1 MRRILLSLVFIFSF
15 FANQSFAQDEDRRIL
30 RGKVLYRNSNV
41 VNENVINTTT
51 EMATITNERGEFA
64 ISVKEGDEL
73 VFTSLNYQI
82 RILTVTRE
90 ILDNNRLVIE
100 VNEKVTELDEV
111 TVSPENQKRFLE
123 LRNEEFKGYEY
134 ETDPTTKVVN
144 IAEDPTVR
152 GMQDGLNFVN
162 IFKALFMSKKDAAP
176 QGRTLK
182 VSEVL
187 RQIYDDQFF
196 VADLQLPQDKIDDF
210 LIYCDDKLPSQSLLQ
225 RSNEFELI
233 DFLVSQ
239 SKTYREVLNAED

>member
-1 MRRILLSLVFIFSF
+1 MLRFFISLFFIVGLFG
-15 FANQSFAQDEDRRIL
+15 NQISAQEDDRRIS
-30 RGKVLYRNSNV
+30 RGKVLYRNTNV

-51 EMATITNERGEFA
+51 ERATITNQRGEFA
-64 ISVKEGDEL
+64 IRVKEGDEL
-73 VFTSLNYQI
+73 VFTSVNYQI
-82 RILTVTRE
+82 RILTVTKE
-90 ILDNNRLVIE
+90 ILDNNRLVVE

-134 ETDPTTKVVN
+134 ETDPTTTVVN

-162 IFKALFMSKKDAAP
+162 IFKALFTSNKEGT
-176 QGRTLK
+176 QESRTIK

-196 VADLQLPQDKIDDF
+196 VRDLELPQDKIDEF
-210 LIYCDDKLPSQSLLQ
+210 LIFCDDKLPSQSLLQ

-233 DFLVSQ
+233 DFLVKQ
-239 SKTYREVLNAED
+239 SKLYLEGLNAED